1 MFENDPPK
9 PYIYI
14 RLPLIDYALFY
25 RLRFGGISER
35 KLQYI
40 RGNSIMGCGP
50 SKKRVEQQQYIQE
63 LNARARAKLDEA
75 KQLLNEFSRD
85 LDERHETRK
94 RDARDAK
101 ATADALEKSASTLEE
116 KVCAAVA
123 ARDADEQIA
132 RVARLDKA
140 FAENNATSALRRKR
154 LELQG
159 LVPKNT

>member
-1 MFENDPPK
+1 
-9 PYIYI
+9 
-14 RLPLIDYALFY
+14 
-25 RLRFGGISER
+25 
-35 KLQYI
+35 
-40 RGNSIMGCGP
+40 MGCGP